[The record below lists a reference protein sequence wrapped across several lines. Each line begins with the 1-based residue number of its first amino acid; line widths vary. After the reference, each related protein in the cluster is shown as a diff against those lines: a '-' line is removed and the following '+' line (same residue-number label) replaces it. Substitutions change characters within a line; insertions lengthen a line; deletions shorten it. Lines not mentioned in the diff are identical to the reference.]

1 MSSSLITYKKDEETR
16 HHGCKYEVPH
26 GPLENPEINT
36 NQIDQGN
43 SMKKIVYKH
52 TRNGNKVATPLYAR
66 LYSVNLLGFLC
77 SELPQ
82 QDEAKDS
89 ISF

>member
-1 MSSSLITYKKDEETR
+1 
-16 HHGCKYEVPH
+16 
-26 GPLENPEINT
+26 
-36 NQIDQGN
+36 
-43 SMKKIVYKH
+43 MKKIVYKH
-52 TRNGNKVATPLYAR
+52 TGNSNKVETLLYSS
-66 LYSVNLLGFLC
+66 LYSVNLWGFPS